1 VSSLSR
7 PNTLDLITPKRI
19 YYLQADNSSD
29 FFVWNE
35 ILKKAIQQSSKQ
47 TRITSMNSVP
57 SSPNETLLKGGGGG
71 ADHIGFLIKRG
82 LKMKTWK
89 KRYFV
94 LKDNKLCYYV
104 KPGVIYNHLTSS

>member
-7 PNTLDLITPKRI
+7 PNTLDLITPRRV

-35 ILKKAIQQSSKQ
+35 ILKKAIQQSSKLA
-47 TRITSMNSVP
+47 RITSMNSVP
-57 SSPNETLLKGGGGG
+57 SSSPNETMLKGGN

-82 LKMKTWK
+82 LQMKTWK

-104 KPGVIYNHLTSS
+104 KPGVIQLLSSL